1 MTTTGERLR
10 TYWGERQF
18 ESERLT
24 TLFARYWEV
33 GLYFVLVGVALGLRL
48 WDLDGRAVHHDESIH
63 NWYSWELAEGR
74 GYEHDPV
81 YHGPLKYILTAGIFT
96 VFGAN
101 DTTARLLYAMAGTVL
116 VALPFFFR
124 DYLGRRG
131 ALIASFLLAVSPVVL
146 YVSRFS
152 RDDILVVTY
161 AVAMAII
168 MWRYLKEQKESY
180 LYAIPVLMMLGFV
193 TMEAHFITVAI
204 FLVYLDYQL
213 TNDLVD
219 QMRATRSMTPRDT
232 AIAYTLL
239 LPTAWLIAA
248 LWPLIEGPRKRWSFT
263 TLPPSGHL
271 IIITGTFALP
281 HFAAAIQKVP
291 EFVGK
296 VPGIGDALTNG
307 RDLHAL
313 RDRGHRSPDEDRLM
327 QFTVIL
333 LLVASAYVGLLWNAR
348 VWAIGAVLFFVP
360 YVLLFTTGF
369 TNMGGFWSGIWGQ
382 LDYWLA
388 QQFERRGDQPD
399 YYYLMHLPIY
409 EFLPLLIVLGG
420 TLFYAFKGKIEQ
432 QLLSAAAL
440 LLILA
445 ISLGGDDVPLIGSF
459 HVHLCFLIAIAT
471 VLLLPIE
478 DLTKFLLFWTL
489 AMLFALTVAG
499 EKMPWLIIHVTVP
512 MILLAA
518 KIMDDLLSS
527 IGQQTA
533 EPEIVPPKTGRRK
546 TPPPA
551 PPPPSVW
558 ERLSP
563 FAPFIYGSALA
574 IVATIFF
581 IRFGPKSPFSLFPW
595 FFSIAALVVVVWAG
609 ARFSPRLAGQVAA
622 IAFVGALLIFSL
634 RASALASYD
643 YGPTTGGTPHE
654 LLMYAQG
661 AQDLVPIY
669 DEINQLA
676 RDSGKGHQLKV
687 ILDRSGDTNVWPW
700 PWYLRDYV
708 QGSETFEGEFTP
720 EPGTVLLASSANR
733 EKVEPFSAQVDH
745 SVDYTHMWWFDPY
758 GYRGLE
764 VGQFLGDFFSGHY
777 FSIWPRY
784 FIDRDLANQTDTDD
798 RTAYFFGEFE
808 PTEIAPAPPLD
819 NADITLIGGGA
830 GSGRGQFS
838 QPGDVAVDD
847 EGNLYV
853 VDTLNRRIQRIDAQ
867 GEATVLGEAGS
878 GPSQFGAV
886 VDPQPADGPWGVGID
901 RDGNIYV
908 ADTWNHRIQ
917 KFGPDLTF
925 IREWGQQISPDH
937 FETSQPDPLELFGPR
952 DVTIDNDGNVLV
964 VDTGDKRIV
973 KYNSDGQFIQAYGHA
988 GSGPGEFNEPSSVAV
1003 GLNGDIYVAD
1013 YWNRRIQ
1020 HFDSQ
1025 FVFLDEIEVSAWGS
1039 QGITDR
1045 AYIAVLGDG
1054 KILATDPAHAH
1065 VIVIDPAGTPKSW
1078 RLIEGA
1084 SRPIGIAVDAD
1095 GQVYISDSLNSTI
1108 SRVPLAALLA
1118 PTPTPAASPTPTTT
1132 PSAAP

>member
-1 MTTTGERLR
+1 VTTTANRLR

-18 ESERLT
+18 DRERYAA
-24 TLFARYWEV
+24 LFARYWEV
-33 GLYFVLVGVALGLRL
+33 GLYFVIVSLALGLRL

-63 NWYSWELAEGR
+63 NWYSWLLAEGK
-74 GYEHDPV
+74 GYHHDPT
-81 YHGPLKYILTAGIFT
+81 YHGPLKVVLTAGIFKIL
-96 VFGAN
+96 GDN
-101 DTTARLLYAMAGTVL
+101 DTTARLLYALAGTVL

-124 DYLGRRG
+124 NYLGRWG
-131 ALIASFLLAVSPVVL
+131 ALIASFMLAVSPVVL

-152 RDDILVVTY
+152 RDDILIAAY
-161 AVAMAII
+161 SVAMAIVI
-168 MWRYLKEQKESY
+168 WRYMKEQKETY
-180 LYAIPVLMMLGFV
+180 LYAVPLLLMLGFT
-193 TMEAHFITVAI
+193 TMEANFITTAI

-219 QMRATRSMTPRDT
+219 QMRASRSMTPRDT
-232 AIAYTLL
+232 AIAYALL

-263 TLPPSGHL
+263 TLPPTGHL
-271 IIITGTFALP
+271 IVIMGTFALP

-291 EFVGK
+291 EFVAK
-296 VPGIGDALTNG
+296 VPGIGDGLVDAFHL
-307 RDLHAL
+307 DAL
-313 RDRGHRSPDEDRLM
+313 RDRGFRSSDEDRLM

-333 LLVASAYVGLLWNAR
+333 LLVASAYIGLLWNTR
-348 VWAIGAVLFFVP
+348 VWAIGAVIFFVP

-399 YYYLMHLPIY
+399 YYYFMHLPVY
-409 EFLPLLIVLGG
+409 EFLPLLIALGG
-420 TLFYAFKGKIEQ
+420 TLFYAFKGKVEQ

-445 ISLGGDDVPLIGSF
+445 ISLGGDSLPLIGSF
-459 HVHLCFLIAIAT
+459 HIHLCFLIAIAT

-478 DLTKFLLFWTL
+478 GLTKFLLFWTL
-489 AMLFALTVAG
+489 SMLFALTVAG
-499 EKMPWLIIHVTVP
+499 EKMPWLIVHVTVP

-518 KIMDDLLSS
+518 KLMDDLLSS
-527 IGQQTA
+527 IGQQQAA
-533 EPEIVPPKTGRRK
+533 EPEIVAPKTGRRK
-546 TPPPA
+546 AVPQPA
-551 PPPPSVW
+551 PPPPSFS

-563 FAPFIYGSALA
+563 YAPFIYGSGLA

-595 FFSIAALVVVVWAG
+595 FFSMAALVVVVWAA
-609 ARFSPRLAGQVAA
+609 ARVSLRMASQVAV
-622 IAFVGALLIFSL
+622 IAFLGAMLVFTL

-643 YGPTTGGTPHE
+643 HGDSEGGVAHE

-661 AQDLVPIY
+661 AQDLTVIN
-669 DEINQLA
+669 DQINQFA
-676 RDSGKGHQLKV
+676 RESGKGHQLKV
-687 ILDRSGDTNVWPW
+687 ILDQSAETNVWPW
-700 PWYLRDYV
+700 PWYLRHYV
-708 QGSETFEGEFTP
+708 QGYEDFASEFTP

-733 EKVEPFSAQVDH
+733 AKVEPFSEQIDH
-745 SVDYTHMWWFDPY
+745 SVDYTHMWWFNPY

-764 VGQFLGDFFSGHY
+764 VGQFLSDFFTGHY

-784 FIDRDLANQTDTDD
+784 FIDRELAGETDTND
-798 RTAYFFGEFE
+798 RTAYFFRDFE
-808 PTEIAPAPPLD
+808 PTEVAPAPPLG
-819 NADITLIGGGA
+819 AASLTSIGGGA
-830 GSGRGQFS
+830 GSDRGQFS
-838 QPGDVAVDD
+838 QPGDVAVDQQ
-847 EGNLYV
+847 GNIYV

-867 GEATVLGEAGS
+867 GEATVLGGPGG
-878 GPSQFGAV
+878 GPSQFYAV
-886 VDPQPADGPWGVGID
+886 EEPPDGPWGIGVD
-901 RDGNIYV
+901 RQGNIYV

-917 KFGPDLTF
+917 KFGPDLSF

-937 FETSQPDPLELFGPR
+937 YETGQPDPLELFGPR

-973 KYNSDGQFIQAYGHA
+973 KYNPDGQFIQAYGHA
-988 GSGPGEFNEPSSVAV
+988 GAGPGEFDEPSSVAV
-1003 GLNGDIYVAD
+1003 GLNGDVYVAD

-1025 FVFLDEIEVSAWGS
+1025 FVFLDEIEIPAWGS

-1054 KILATDPAHAH
+1054 KILATDPANGHII
-1065 VIVIDPAGTPKSW
+1065 IVDPAGTQQVW

-1084 SRPIGIAVDAD
+1084 ARPIGIAIDEQ
-1095 GQVYISDSLNSTI
+1095 GQVYITDSLNSTI
-1108 SRVPLAALLA
+1108 SRVTLAALLA
-1118 PTPTPAASPTPTTT
+1118 PTPTPAAPASPTPTA
-1132 PSAAP
+1132 SAP